1 MGEDLREKRDYSFR
15 GRLSLL
21 HGWRRP
27 RATKSLLSA
36 LADEAR
42 KGEEI
47 ILFFFLGGRIPVQ
60 GPLAAKGEEKV
71 DGATKKKWRFFFY
84 SHLTRRKVGGGYL
97 PLEAPHGRCGSGVKE
112 EKGPPHARSLT
123 EKKEEGDLNCQA
135 FILRS
140 GLPPRTPAIIR
151 NYSSVSFQATRPR
164 CSSTSQS

>member
-1 MGEDLREKRDYSFR
+1 MGEDLREKRDYSFC

-60 GPLAAKGEEKV
+60 GPLAAKGEKKV

-84 SHLTRRKVGGGYL
+84 SHLTRRKGGAIYPWRL
-97 PLEAPHGRCGSGVKE
+97 
-112 EKGPPHARSLT
+112 LT
-123 EKKEEGDLNCQA
+123 AAAAAE
-135 FILRS
+135 
-140 GLPPRTPAIIR
+140 
-151 NYSSVSFQATRPR
+151 
-164 CSSTSQS
+164 